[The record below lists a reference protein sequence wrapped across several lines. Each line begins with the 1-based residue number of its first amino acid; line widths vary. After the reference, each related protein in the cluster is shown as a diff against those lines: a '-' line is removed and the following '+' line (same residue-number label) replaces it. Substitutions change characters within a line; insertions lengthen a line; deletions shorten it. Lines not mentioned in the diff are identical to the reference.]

1 MKKFLLMFVA
11 VVTSLTAQ
19 AQLSNTTATWS
30 KSITPVTDATKLSGI
45 HTVVAA
51 DGSVFVTGTYNQD
64 VTFGAS
70 SLDPDGLTPAYLA
83 KYDANGNEKWAVG
96 LLGNSLITDL
106 ATDADG
112 NVYLLGTLAEDVTFE
127 SVDGNSQNVQGMK
140 IDGAL
145 TPTRRAAFV
154 AKYDKDGNLKVVRT
168 IEAATN
174 YNIVTPETYFD
185 NLAQVQP
192 TALAVSNGKVYV
204 GLRHD
209 GDVIIDNVNWKGRYN
224 FAFGFMHVDNHSVG
238 IMSMNADDLMSAT
251 SVADFG
257 AKEVLTNDGTYNAT
271 DVSLTAANGTVYAA
285 FVGYGKLALNT
296 ANESKDFTTEIAEG
310 TMPRVYVLAS
320 ISESNVVTKAFTT
333 KADKDGDNYRIGR
346 MVLEGDKLFVSGV
359 SAGSNPFNNDLPAV
373 GARTLFVASLN
384 AADFALNWIAG
395 DAYDEGD
402 VNHYAQ
408 GIFDM
413 LVNNGEVL
421 LAGYAEKTDDHS
433 LTAQLN
439 YWFKADGALKPAAAD
454 SIVAMAVN
462 NNVVSVVTKAE
473 KQITVTAYNK
483 NVVTGVQSIDA
494 NSSEPTYVYNLR
506 GQYVGRTCQ
515 GLPAGVY
522 MVKTGKQVQK
532 VVVK

>member
-1 MKKFLLMFVA
+1 MKKILLVIVA
-11 VVTSLTAQ
+11 VVANITVQ
-19 AQLSNTTATWS
+19 AQVFKQAAKWS
-30 KSITPVTDATKLSGI
+30 KTLTPVTEAKKLGG
-45 HTVVAA
+45 TRTAVAA
-51 DGSVFVTGTYNQD
+51 DGSVFTTGTYNND
-64 VTFGAS
+64 LTFGS
-70 SLDPDGLTPAYLA
+70 SYLDPDGLTPAYLA
-83 KYDANGNEKWAVG
+83 KYSADGKELWAVG
-96 LLGNSLITDL
+96 LVGNSLIHAIT
-106 ATDADG
+106 TDADG
-112 NVYLLGTLAEDVTFE
+112 NVYLLGTLAEEVEFE
-127 SVDGNSQNVQGMK
+127 SVDGVSKTANGMK
-140 IDGAL
+140 IEGAF

-154 AKYDKDGNLKVVRT
+154 AKYDKDGNLKMVRT
-168 IEAATN
+168 IDAATN
-174 YNIVTPETYFD
+174 YDVVSPDTYFD
-185 NLAQVQP
+185 NLAEVQP

-238 IMSMNADDLMSAT
+238 IMSMNADDLMGAT

-257 AKEVLTNDGTYNAT
+257 SKEMLTNDGTFNAM
-271 DVSLTAANGTVYAA
+271 DVSFTVANGTVYAA
-285 FVGYGKLALNT
+285 FVGYGKLALTT
-296 ANESKDFTTEIAEG
+296 AKGTQDFTTEIAEG

-384 AADFALNWIAG
+384 AADLALNWVAG

-402 VNHYAQ
+402 VNHHAQ
-408 GIFDM
+408 GLFDM

-439 YWFKADGALKPAAAD
+439 YWVTADGTVKPAASD
-454 SIVAMAVN
+454 SIVSVAKNKDVVAVITN
-462 NNVVSVVTKAE
+462 AKNQTTVSVYDKKNVTGINQVVVSKADR
-473 KQITVTAYNK
+473 VA
-483 NVVTGVQSIDA
+483 
-494 NSSEPTYVYNLR
+494 VYNLN
-506 GQYVGRTCQ
+506 GQYVGTTLD
-515 GLPAGVY
+515 GLSAGVY
-522 MVKTGKQVQK
+522 LLKKGNDVQK
-532 VVVK
+532 VLVK

>member
-1 MKKFLLMFVA
+1 MKKILLMFVA

-96 LLGNSLITDL
+96 LVGNSLITDL

-127 SVDGNSQNVQGMK
+127 SVDDNSQNVQGMK
-140 IDGAL
+140 IDGTF
-145 TPTRRAAFV
+145 TPNRRAAFI

-174 YNIVTPETYFD
+174 YSIVTPETYYD
-185 NLAQVQP
+185 NLALVQP
-192 TALAVSNGKVYV
+192 TALAVSKGKVYV
-204 GLRHD
+204 GLRYD
-209 GDVIIDNVNWKGRYN
+209 GDVKIDNVDWKGRYN
-224 FAFGFMHVDNHSVG
+224 YAYGFMHVDNHSVG
-238 IMSMNADDLMSAT
+238 IMSLKADGLTSAT

-285 FVGYGKLALNT
+285 FVGYGKLALSM

-320 ISESNVVTKAFTT
+320 ISESNVVTKAFMT
-333 KADKDGDNYRIGR
+333 KADKEGDNYRIGR
-346 MVLEGDKLFVSGV
+346 MVLEGDNLFVSGV
-359 SAGSNPFNNDLPAV
+359 SAGSNPFNNDLQAV
-373 GARTLFVASLN
+373 GVRTLFVASLN
-384 AADFALNWIAG
+384 AADFALNWVAG
-395 DAYDEGD
+395 DVYDEGD

-439 YWFKADGALKPAAAD
+439 YWVKADGTVKPAASD
-454 SIVAMAVN
+454 SIVSVAKNKDVVAVI
-462 NNVVSVVTKAE
+462 TKAE
-473 KQITVTAYNK
+473 KQITVTVYNK
-483 NVVTGVQSIDA
+483 KVVTGVQSIDA

>member
-1 MKKFLLMFVA
+1 MKKILLVIVA
-11 VVTSLTAQ
+11 VVANITVQ
-19 AQLSNTTATWS
+19 AQVFKQAAKWS
-30 KSITPVTDATKLSGI
+30 KSLTPVTEAKKLGG
-45 HTVVAA
+45 TRTAVAA
-51 DGSVFVTGTYNQD
+51 DGSVFTTGTYNND
-64 VTFGAS
+64 LTFGS
-70 SLDPDGLTPAYLA
+70 SYLEPDGLTPAYLA
-83 KYDANGNEKWAVG
+83 KYSTDGKELWAVG
-96 LLGNSLITDL
+96 LVGNSLIHALT
-106 ATDADG
+106 TDADG
-112 NVYLLGTLAEDVTFE
+112 NVYLLGTLAEEVLFE
-127 SVDGNSQNVQGMK
+127 SVDGATKPAKGMK
-140 IDGAL
+140 IDGTF

-154 AKYDKDGNLKVVRT
+154 AKYDKDGNLKMVRT

-174 YNIVTPETYFD
+174 YEVVSPDTYFD
-185 NLAQVQP
+185 NLAEVQP

-209 GDVIIDNVNWKGRYN
+209 GDVVMDNVNWKGRYN

-238 IMSMNADDLMSAT
+238 IMSLKSEDLMSAT

-310 TMPRVYVLAS
+310 TMPRVFVLAS
-320 ISESNVVTKAFTT
+320 ISESNVVTKAFMT
-333 KADKDGDNYRIGR
+333 KADNEGDNYRIGR
-346 MVLEGDKLFVSGV
+346 MALEGDKLFVSGV

-373 GARTLFVASLN
+373 GARTLFVASLHP
-384 AADFALNWIAG
+384 ADFSVNWVTA

-421 LAGYAEKTDDHS
+421 LAGYAEKTDKHS

-439 YWFKADGALKPAAAD
+439 YWFKADGTLKPAAAD

-473 KQITVTAYNK
+473 KQTTVTAYNK
-483 NVVTGVQSIDA
+483 KDVTGVQSIVA

>member
-11 VVTSLTAQ
+11 VVASLTAQ

-45 HTVVAA
+45 HTVIAA

-96 LLGNSLITDL
+96 LVGNSLITDI

-127 SVDGNSQNVQGMK
+127 SVDGNSQSVQGMK
-140 IDGAL
+140 VDGAL
-145 TPTRRAAFV
+145 TPTRRAAFI

-174 YNIVTPETYFD
+174 YSIVSPDTYFD

-204 GLRHD
+204 ALRHD
-209 GDVIIDNVNWKGRYN
+209 GDVIIDNVAWKGRYN

-238 IMSMNADDLMSAT
+238 IMSLKAEDLMSAT

-320 ISESNVVTKAFTT
+320 ISESNVVTKAFMT
-333 KADKDGDNYRIGR
+333 KADNEGDNYRIGR
-346 MVLEGDKLFVSGV
+346 MALEGDKLFVSGV

-373 GARTLFVASLN
+373 GARSLFVASLHP
-384 AADFALNWIAG
+384 ADFSVNWVTA

-421 LAGYAEKTDDHS
+421 LAGYAEKTDKHS

-439 YWFKADGALKPAAAD
+439 YWFKADGTLKPAAAD

-473 KQITVTAYNK
+473 KQTTVTAYNK
-483 NVVTGVQSIDA
+483 KDVTGVQSIVA
-494 NSSEPTYVYNLR
+494 NPSEPTYVYNLR

>member
-11 VVTSLTAQ
+11 VVASLTAQ

-51 DGSVFVTGTYNQD
+51 DGSVFVTGTYNQE

-83 KYDANGNEKWAVG
+83 KYSADGSKEWAVG
-96 LLGNSLITDL
+96 LIGNSLITDL
-106 ATDADG
+106 ATDAEG
-112 NVYLLGTLAEDVTFE
+112 NVYLLGTLAEDVMFE
-127 SVDGNSQNVQGMK
+127 SVDDNSQSVQGMK
-140 IDGAL
+140 IDGTL

-174 YNIVTPETYFD
+174 YSIVTPETYYD

-192 TALAVSNGKVYV
+192 TALAVSKGKVYV
-204 GLRHD
+204 GLRYD
-209 GDVIIDNVNWKGRYN
+209 GDVKIDNVDWKGRYN
-224 FAFGFMHVDNHSVG
+224 FYYGFMHVDNHSVG
-238 IMSMNADDLMSAT
+238 IMSLKADDLTSAT

-257 AKEVLTNDGTYNAT
+257 AKEVLNNDGTYNAT

-320 ISESNVVTKAFTT
+320 ISESSVMTKVFMT
-333 KADKDGDNYRIGR
+333 KADKEGDNYRIGR

-359 SAGSNPFNNDLPAV
+359 SAGSNPFNNDLQAV

-384 AADFALNWIAG
+384 AADFALNWVAG

-473 KQITVTAYNK
+473 KQITVTVYNK
-483 NVVTGVQSIDA
+483 KVVTGVQSIDA

>member
-11 VVTSLTAQ
+11 VVASLTAQ

-51 DGSVFVTGTYNQD
+51 DGSVFVTGTYNQE

-96 LLGNSLITDL
+96 LVGNSLITDL
-106 ATDADG
+106 ATDAEG
-112 NVYLLGTLAEDVTFE
+112 NVYLLGTLAEDVMFE
-127 SVDGNSQNVQGMK
+127 SVDDNSQSVQGMK
-140 IDGAL
+140 IDGTL

-174 YNIVTPETYFD
+174 YSIVTPETYYD

-192 TALAVSNGKVYV
+192 TALAVSKGKVYV
-204 GLRHD
+204 GLRYD
-209 GDVIIDNVNWKGRYN
+209 GDVKIDNVDWKGRYN
-224 FAFGFMHVDNHSVG
+224 FYYGFMHVDNHSVG
-238 IMSMNADDLMSAT
+238 IMSLKADDLTSAT

-257 AKEVLTNDGTYNAT
+257 AKEVLNNDGTYNAT

-320 ISESNVVTKAFTT
+320 ISESSVMTKVFMT
-333 KADKDGDNYRIGR
+333 KADKEGDNYRIGR

-359 SAGSNPFNNDLPAV
+359 SAGSNPFNNDLQAV

-384 AADFALNWIAG
+384 AADFALNWVAG

-473 KQITVTAYNK
+473 KQITVTVYNK
-483 NVVTGVQSIDA
+483 KVVTGVQSIDA

>member
-1 MKKFLLMFVA
+1 MKKILLMFVA

-51 DGSVFVTGTYNQD
+51 DGSVFVTGTYNQE

-106 ATDADG
+106 ATDAEG

-127 SVDGNSQNVQGMK
+127 SVDDNSQNVQGMK

-168 IEAATN
+168 IEAAAN
-174 YNIVTPETYFD
+174 YGIVTPETYFD
-185 NLAQVQP
+185 NLAEVQP
-192 TALAVSNGKVYV
+192 TALAVSNGKLYV
-204 GLRHD
+204 GLRYD
-209 GDVIIDNVNWKGRYN
+209 GDVKIDNVDWKGRYN
-224 FAFGFMHVDNHSVG
+224 FVGGFMHVDNHSVG
-238 IMSMNADDLMSAT
+238 VMSLKADDLKSAT

-257 AKEVLTNDGTYNAT
+257 AKEMLTNDGTYCAM

-285 FVGYGKLALNT
+285 FVGYGKLALSM
-296 ANESKDFTTEIAEG
+296 ANESKEFTTEIAEG

-320 ISESNVVTKAFTT
+320 ISESNVVTKAFMT
-333 KADKDGDNYRIGR
+333 KADKEGDNYRIGR

-384 AADFALNWIAG
+384 AADLALNWVAG

-473 KQITVTAYNK
+473 KQITVTVYNK
-483 NVVTGVQSIDA
+483 KVVTGVQSIDT

-506 GQYVGRTCQ
+506 GEYVGRTCQ